1 MPKKISSHHA
11 YRGSEIQPLL
21 PGSLLNE
28 EPVRQIPSAVFEE
41 YRSRRSEHTLRRQEA
56 DLLLFREFLTLSG
69 VKSLD
74 LCLEPSAWRVITWSL
89 VEDFV
94 KWQLSKGYAIP
105 SINVRLS
112 TIKTYARLSVQAG
125 TLTPQE
131 YALIREV
138 QGYTSIEQV
147 QIDQRRPI
155 HRIGNKKAEPIKLNA
170 EQAAALKD
178 QPYTPQGRRD
188 ALMMNLLLDHGLK
201 VGDLAELRMSDFD
214 LSDGKSR
221 FCCKNQ
227 WQKLSAGTFAALQA
241 CLSAGELDSSSYLLR
256 RSKKNEELGE
266 AGMSD
271 RAITGRVC
279 ALGEKIGIEN
289 LSSHDCRYY
298 WVNSTA
304 RKGSDTL
311 DLA

>member
-1 MPKKISSHHA
+1 MPKKISSHHT
-11 YRGSEIQPLL
+11 YRGDAMQPLL
-21 PGSLLNE
+21 PGSLLTEDPN
-28 EPVRQIPSAVFEE
+28 RQSPKSIFEE

-56 DLLLFREFLTLSG
+56 DLLLFREFITLSG
-69 VKSLD
+69 VKTLN
-74 LCLEPSAWRVITWSL
+74 LCLEPAAWRVITWAL
-89 VEDFV
+89 VENFV

-147 QIDQRRPI
+147 HIDQRRPI
-155 HRIGNKKAEPIKLNA
+155 HRIGYKKAEPIKINA
-170 EQAAALKD
+170 EQANALKN
-178 QPYTPQGRRD
+178 QPDTPQGRRD
-188 ALMMNLLLDHGLK
+188 TLMMNLLLDHGLK
-201 VGDLAELRMSDFD
+201 VGELAELKMSDFD

-221 FCCKNQ
+221 FCCKDQ
-227 WQKLSAGTFAALQA
+227 WQKLSPGTLAALQA

-279 ALGEKIGIEN
+279 ALGEKIGIKN

-298 WVNSTA
+298 WANSIE
-304 RKGSDTL
+304 RQGSDIL
-311 DLA
+311 ELN

>member
-21 PGSLLNE
+21 PGSSEYE
-28 EPVRQIPSAVFEE
+28 EPVRQSPAAVFNE
-41 YRSRRSEHTLRRQEA
+41 YRSLRSEHTLRRQEA
-56 DLLLFREFLTLSG
+56 DLLLFREFLTLSK
-69 VKSLD
+69 VKSQD
-74 LCLEPSAWRVITWSL
+74 LCLDPATWRVITWSL
-89 VEDFV
+89 VEGFV

-138 QGYTSIEQV
+138 QSYTSIEQV
-147 QIDQRRPI
+147 HIDQRRPI
-155 HRIGNKKAEPIKLNA
+155 HRIGYKKAEPIKLSS

-178 QPYTPQGRRD
+178 QPDTPQGRRD
-188 ALMMNLLLDHGLK
+188 ILMMNLLLDHGLK
-201 VGDLAELRMSDFD
+201 VGELSELRTNDFD
-214 LSDGKSR
+214 LSDGKTR
-221 FCCKNQ
+221 FCYKDQ
-227 WQKLSAGTFAALQA
+227 WQKLSPGTLAAFQA
-241 CLSAGELDSSSYLLR
+241 CLSAGELDPSSFLLR

-279 ALGEKIGIEN
+279 ALGEKIGIKN

-298 WVNSTA
+298 WSTSSE
-304 RKGSDTL
+304 RNGSNTL
-311 DLA
+311 ELK